1 MNSFDKRP
9 RRPSQSSGNGSSG
22 GGQGKRSS
30 SPANRSGSGKPQ
42 TTPKVGARKLSAR
55 DVALNV
61 LTDVEASG
69 SYSNLQLNQALVQS
83 GLERADAGLTT
94 EIVYGTISHLNTID
108 YFLGRFVAKGMNKL
122 QPWVRSLLRL
132 SFYQIYYLDRIPP
145 HAAVNEAVNIAK
157 RRGHQGISGMVN
169 GVLRNV
175 LRQLDELV
183 IPDNLTAVQRI
194 SLQYSH
200 PEWLVER
207 WMKQFGESVTEQ
219 ICMSNNEP
227 PAVSVRVN
235 TNRTTRQQM
244 LKTLNDAGYYAQPSA
259 IAPDGILVGGSGNMA
274 LTDWYRDGML
284 SIQDESS
291 MLVAEAVQP
300 EPGMHVLDCCAAP
313 GGKTAHMAEKMQNKG
328 QIIANDIHEHKRKLI
343 DDQAQRLH
351 LSVIDTA
358 VGDAMALAERY
369 DAASFDRILLDAPCS
384 GLGVIRRKPDLKWNK
399 SASDI
404 KEIAALQRRLLER
417 VSSLLKPGG
426 ILVYSTC
433 TIEQSENEDVV
444 RSFVEAHPQFEPV
457 VVPLFADKLAQA
469 SASDQ
474 ASIGVQIL
482 PQDYHSDGFYIAALR
497 LKA

>member
-1 MNSFDKRP
+1 MSSSDKRP
-9 RRPSQSSGNGSSG
+9 RRPAQSSGNGSSN
-22 GGQGKRSS
+22 GQGKRSS
-30 SPANRSGSGKPQ
+30 SPANRNGSSKPQ
-42 TTPKVGARKLSAR
+42 SAPKVGARKLSAR

-69 SYSNLQLNQALVQS
+69 SYSNLQLNQALVQA

-108 YFLGRFVAKGMNKL
+108 YFLGRFVAKGMHKL

-183 IPDNLTAVQRI
+183 IPDNLSAVQRI

-207 WMKQFGESVTEQ
+207 WVQQFSESVTEQ

-235 TNRTTRQQM
+235 TNKTTREQM
-244 LKTLNDAGYYAQPSA
+244 LKTLNDAGYYAQPST

-300 EPGMHVLDCCAAP
+300 EPGMSILDCCAAP
-313 GGKTAHMAEKMQNKG
+313 GGKTAHIAEKMHNQG
-328 QIIANDIHEHKRKLI
+328 HIIANDIHEHKRKLI

-358 VGDAMALAERY
+358 VGDAMALPERY
-369 DAASFDRILLDAPCS
+369 EAASFDRILLDAPCS

-444 RSFVEAHPQFEPV
+444 RSFVDTHPQFEPV
-457 VVPLFADKLAQA
+457 VVPLFADKLAHATASEQA
-469 SASDQ
+469 AL
-474 ASIGVQIL
+474 GVQIL

-497 LKA
+497 LKP